1 MLLWASTVPSQLCPK
16 VWISFLLS
24 AVIMVSAR
32 ATPTTTLTRRE
43 IASRAR
49 MGSGVVFRP
58 TVVLD
63 ELWRN
68 FDYKEDELH

>member
-1 MLLWASTVPSQLCPK
+1 MCPK

-43 IASRAR
+43 MASRAR
-49 MGSGVVFRP
+49 IGSGVVFRP
-58 TVVLD
+58 TVVLE
-63 ELWRN
+63 ELNRKLFIKKMSYTRGTW
-68 FDYKEDELH
+68 